1 MKAVVVE
8 TGSNTFLGKSAL
20 LVSGEQRESNIQVV
34 LARIGWYCIFLIVIW
49 VTVELIVL
57 FVAYGDTCH
66 GVGSGHCSV
75 LGNALVIVVGGVPIA
90 MPTVVSVTLA
100 LGAQQLAKQKA
111 IVRRITA
118 VEELAGMDMLCSDK
132 TGTLTK
138 NRLSV
143 AEPIPYDG
151 EDPEDVIIKAALA
164 SARDTDD
171 AIDNAMYDNI
181 EEDRKNELENYTVL
195 EYKPFDPV
203 SKRSMAKV
211 RDNNGKVFYVT
222 KGAPQII
229 ESMSTFENPLV
240 SKEIHEH
247 IQVLAEHGYRA
258 LGVAI
263 SDDGTKWKMLGL
275 IPMFDPPRD
284 DTKET
289 IQKIRE
295 LGVRIKMITGDQL
308 AIAKETARILGMG
321 EKIYTSE
328 MIEQLDY
335 HQEIGS
341 DATSLVEIADG
352 FAQVFPEHK
361 YNIVRR
367 LQKRGWIVGMTGDGV
382 NDAPALSLADIGIAV
397 AGSSDAARAAADIVL
412 TESGLSVIVAAIIQ
426 ARKIFQRMRNYCMYS
441 ITSVTRIVLTFGI
454 LSISYNWFFPTVAIV
469 ILAILNDLSML
480 SVSRDRVK
488 PSKRPD
494 EWDFVE
500 LFTIALVLGGWL
512 TLSSVVLF
520 LIIFQTNFFPSAF
533 HLPQLNFT
541 TVRGLMYLQVSA
553 SGLATIFVTRSHGF
567 SWRERPGVSVV
578 LAFVVAQAV
587 ASVLGAYGLGG
598 FPHNGITDF
607 GGAGWGWVLLGWI
620 WVIIWYIPMDFLKF
634 LVRIIRRGFF
644 PWAKKHHLLG
654 GKKLRRHKKHAED
667 ETIQKRGATTT
678 AAPPRK

>member
-1 MKAVVVE
+1 LSSLWPTE
-8 TGSNTFLGKSAL
+8 TPVTFLICLCA
-20 LVSGEQRESNIQVV
+20 E
-34 LARIGWYCIFLIVIW
+34 
-49 VTVELIVL
+49 
-57 FVAYGDTCH
+57 

-295 LGVRIKMITGDQL
+295 LGVRIKMITGDQVREFL
-308 AIAKETARILGMG
+308 LH
-321 EKIYTSE
+321 IYPPTQNHSSSFISSFTYACTNIHFFNNCVIFWFVFFGLVACHCE
-328 MIEQLDY
+328 RDSTN
-335 HQEIGS
+335 IGHGREN
-341 DATSLVEIADG
+341 L
-352 FAQVFPEHK
+352 
-361 YNIVRR
+361 
-367 LQKRGWIVGMTGDGV
+367 
-382 NDAPALSLADIGIAV
+382 
-397 AGSSDAARAAADIVL
+397 
-412 TESGLSVIVAAIIQ
+412 
-426 ARKIFQRMRNYCMYS
+426 
-441 ITSVTRIVLTFGI
+441 
-454 LSISYNWFFPTVAIV
+454 
-469 ILAILNDLSML
+469 
-480 SVSRDRVK
+480 
-488 PSKRPD
+488 
-494 EWDFVE
+494 
-500 LFTIALVLGGWL
+500 
-512 TLSSVVLF
+512 
-520 LIIFQTNFFPSAF
+520 
-533 HLPQLNFT
+533 
-541 TVRGLMYLQVSA
+541 YL
-553 SGLATIFVTRSHGF
+553 
-567 SWRERPGVSVV
+567 
-578 LAFVVAQAV
+578 
-587 ASVLGAYGLGG
+587 
-598 FPHNGITDF
+598 
-607 GGAGWGWVLLGWI
+607 
-620 WVIIWYIPMDFLKF
+620 
-634 LVRIIRRGFF
+634 
-644 PWAKKHHLLG
+644 
-654 GKKLRRHKKHAED
+654 
-667 ETIQKRGATTT
+667 
-678 AAPPRK
+678 

>member
-1 MKAVVVE
+1 
-8 TGSNTFLGKSAL
+8 
-20 LVSGEQRESNIQVV
+20 
-34 LARIGWYCIFLIVIW
+34 
-49 VTVELIVL
+49 
-57 FVAYGDTCH
+57 
-66 GVGSGHCSV
+66 
-75 LGNALVIVVGGVPIA
+75 
-90 MPTVVSVTLA
+90 
-100 LGAQQLAKQKA
+100 
-111 IVRRITA
+111 
-118 VEELAGMDMLCSDK
+118 
-132 TGTLTK
+132 
-138 NRLSV
+138 
-143 AEPIPYDG
+143 
-151 EDPEDVIIKAALA
+151 
-164 SARDTDD
+164 
-171 AIDNAMYDNI
+171 
-181 EEDRKNELENYTVL
+181 
-195 EYKPFDPV
+195 
-203 SKRSMAKV
+203 
-211 RDNNGKVFYVT
+211 
-222 KGAPQII
+222 
-229 ESMSTFENPLV
+229 
-240 SKEIHEH
+240 
-247 IQVLAEHGYRA
+247 
-258 LGVAI
+258 
-263 SDDGTKWKMLGL
+263 
-275 IPMFDPPRD
+275 
-284 DTKET
+284 
-289 IQKIRE
+289 
-295 LGVRIKMITGDQL
+295 
-308 AIAKETARILGMG
+308 MG